1 MQENKSQNAISV
13 IERLKKSLKIKT
25 DIELSEF
32 LNVKPNTIS
41 TWKKRN
47 SVDFDSIIT
56 ICELYE
62 LDLNEIF
69 LNKKKTSGYTNA
81 TPLISREV
89 QFQYTKGNDDNTS
102 LLDILPKFNFPFI
115 AEENSRVFQVVSNNM
130 FPIIEEN
137 SFVICESIDVDK
149 IENDSIVVVVSK
161 EKGLFVNRISKSD
174 YNDNIFVL
182 SNENDLYCNMKIDIS
197 EITEVW
203 AIRGILSYDVNN
215 HNKIKFINDSI
226 KKINRFLDSS
236 KVK

>member
-13 IERLKKSLKIKT
+13 IERLKKALKIKT

-32 LNVKPNTIS
+32 LNIKPNTIS

-69 LNKKKTSGYTNA
+69 LNKKKAGSFTNH

-89 QFQYTKGNDDNTS
+89 QFQYAKGNDVVS
-102 LLDILPKFNFPFI
+102 LLDILPKYSFPFI
-115 AEENSRVFQVVSNNM
+115 IEEDSRVFQVVSNNM
-130 FPIIEEN
+130 FPVIDEN
-137 SFVICESIDVDK
+137 SFVICERIDVDR
-149 IENDSIVVVVSK
+149 IENDSIIVVISR
-161 EKGLFVNRISKSD
+161 EKGLFINRVAKSIYD
-174 YNDNIFVL
+174 DHIFVL
-182 SNENDLYCNMKIDIS
+182 SNENDFYSSVKLGVV
-197 EITEVW
+197 EIAEAWVV
-203 AIRGILSYDVNN
+203 RGVLSYDVNN
-215 HNKIKFINDSI
+215 ANKFKFMNESI
-226 KKINRFLDSS
+226 KRINKFLDDT